1 MNDARRSISA
11 VQGGLCQ
18 KYRHLHFPEAVSP
31 AGASY
36 AGGLGG
42 TLSQLSSRSEWAGS
56 PPIARIGKQLRVLS
70 SSPERALRLPEGE
83 SINAL
88 AQAALSIVLM
98 VSGGMP
104 DFSATA
110 RSCSSITA
118 RA

>member
-1 MNDARRSISA
+1 MAVSANRLELLQIADAVAREKSIS
-11 VQGGLCQ
+11 
-18 KYRHLHFPEAVSP
+18 RD
-31 AGASY
+31 
-36 AGGLGG
+36 
-42 TLSQLSSRSEWAGS
+42 
-56 PPIARIGKQLRVLS
+56 IVLS
-70 SSPERALRLPEGE
+70 SMEDALQKAARSLEAGLNSPYFEKSEIPQR
-83 SINAL
+83 INAL